1 MTTYNEANKISIKAY
16 LANKGI
22 HPVKDHGY
30 YGMYRS
36 PFREDNNASLKVDY
50 NKNLWIDFGSNDG
63 GTMIDLIMRIN
74 NYSLNE
80 AMQELNLYN
89 NTSVNLH
96 DNTTVQQQSQSFS
109 FHGNNSN
116 KNIPAITIQKVLP
129 ITHQALIN
137 YLSERKISL
146 DIAKQY
152 CSEIHYS
159 VNGKSFFAIGFPNDG
174 KGWILRSE
182 PFKGCTSMEV
192 TTYNGANST
201 NGPKESCLVFEGFTD
216 LLSYL
221 TLKNTN
227 IFKEDVIV
235 LNSLSNLPK
244 AIDRLKGYKEI
255 RTYLDNDNPG
265 KKAILTIKQTHPAVI
280 DQSAKYADYKD
291 LNEYLISVRQIQ
303 QKEKPKTEVKRKPFK
318 GFRP

>member
-1 MTTYNEANKISIKAY
+1 MITYNEANKISIKAY
-16 LANKGI
+16 LANRGI
-22 HPVKDHGY
+22 HPVKDLGY

-63 GTMIDLIMRIN
+63 GTMIDLVMRMENCSCQKAIATLEQPYDQGN
-74 NYSLNE
+74 VGT
-80 AMQELNLYN
+80 QERTNIP
-89 NTSVNLH
+89 TS
-96 DNTTVQQQSQSFS
+96 SFS
-109 FHGNNSN
+109 FHGNSN
-116 KNIPAITIQKVLP
+116 KNTSAITMQKVLP

-159 VNGKSFFAIGFPNDG
+159 VNGKPFFAIGFPNDS

-192 TTYNGANST
+192 TTYGGANNT
-201 NGPKESCLVFEGFTD
+201 NSKKESCSVFEGFTD
-216 LLSYL
+216 FLSYL
-221 TLKNTN
+221 SLKNTLAPQ
-227 IFKEDVIV
+227 EDVIV

-244 AIDRLKGYKEI
+244 AIDKLKEYKEVQ
-255 RTYLDNDNPG
+255 TYLDNDSPG
-265 KKAILTIKQTHPAVI
+265 KKATLTIKQTHPVVI
-280 DQSAKYADYKD
+280 DQSVKYAGYKD
-291 LNEYLISVRQIQ
+291 LNEYLISIRQIQ
-303 QKEKPKTEVKRKPFK
+303 QKEKPKIEVKRKPFK

>member
-1 MTTYNEANKISIKAY
+1 MITYNEANKISIKAY
-16 LANKGI
+16 LANRGI
-22 HPVKDHGY
+22 HPVKDLGY

-63 GTMIDLIMRIN
+63 GTMIDLVMRMENCSCQKAIATLEQPYDQGN
-74 NYSLNE
+74 VGT
-80 AMQELNLYN
+80 QECTNIPI
-89 NTSVNLH
+89 S
-96 DNTTVQQQSQSFS
+96 SFS
-109 FHGNNSN
+109 FHGNNSK
-116 KNIPAITIQKVLP
+116 KNTPAITIQKVLP
-129 ITHQALIN
+129 ITHQALIG

-159 VNGKSFFAIGFPNDG
+159 VNGKPFFAIGFPNDNE
-174 KGWILRSE
+174 GWILRSG
-182 PFKGCTSMEV
+182 PFKGCTSMDV
-192 TTYNGANST
+192 ITYNGANNT
-201 NGPKESCLVFEGFTD
+201 NNTKESCLVFEGFTD
-216 LLSYL
+216 FLSYL
-221 TLKNTN
+221 TLKNTH

-244 AIDRLKGYKEI
+244 AMDKLKGYKEI
-255 RTYLDNDNPG
+255 HTYLDNDDPG
-265 KKAILTIKQTHPAVI
+265 KKATLTIKRSHPTVI

-291 LNEYLISVRQIQ
+291 LNEYLVSTRQIQ